1 MRRFP
6 ALDSVRG
13 LAAVG
18 VLTVH
23 AVGVYARGAGD
34 DAVRPWVERLDV
46 AVPIFILL
54 SGFLLYRPFA
64 AAQLAGSPLPS
75 LSSYAWRRALRI
87 LPGYWVALAFAA
99 VVLGL
104 PGVLTA
110 TGVPRYFG
118 FLQSYDRSTVAGGL
132 PQAWTLCVDAAFYL
146 LLPVVVIVVHRLGRG
161 LGTQLAAL
169 LALVAVSE
177 AWKAWV
183 LSDVV
188 GTHTIATEPWLI
200 ALPAFLDQFAVG
212 MALAVVSVRWDAGG
226 GPPRWMARAPGAW
239 WLAALGLF
247 ALSAWGAGLDHVTVA
262 GFTHRQ
268 VLVRHYLQLA
278 IAVCVMMPAIVGEGR
293 PVRMLSIRPLRRLG
307 TISYGFYLY
316 HLTVLGLLGRWGLA
330 SLEHV
335 VPRYLLWFGAA
346 LIGTLIC
353 AEVSWRLVESPLLR
367 LKPPLWPR
375 SRTRQAAAPPAR
387 APRA

>member
-1 MRRFP
+1 VRRFP

-64 AAQLAGSPLPS
+64 AAQLAGSPMPS
-75 LSSYAWRRALRI
+75 LRAYAWRRALRI
-87 LPGYWVALAFAA
+87 LPGYWVALTVAA

-110 TGVPRYFG
+110 SGLPHYYG
-118 FLQSYDRSTVAGGL
+118 FLQSYERSTVAGGL

-146 LLPVVVIVVHRLGRG
+146 LLPLVVVVVHRLGRG
-161 LGTQLAAL
+161 LGTQIAAL
-169 LALVAVSE
+169 LVLVAVSV

-183 LSDVV
+183 LTAVV
-188 GTHTIATEPWLI
+188 GERTIATEPWLI

-212 MALAVVSVRWDAGG
+212 MALAVASVRWEAGS

-247 ALSAWGAGLDHVTVA
+247 ALSAWGAGLDHVTAA
-262 GFTHRQ
+262 GFSHGQ
-268 VLVRHYLQLA
+268 VVVRHALQLA
-278 IAVCVMMPAIVGEGR
+278 IAVCVIMPAVVGEGR
-293 PVRMLSIRPLRRLG
+293 PVRLLSVRPLRRLG

-330 SLEHV
+330 SLEDV

-346 LIGTLIC
+346 LLGTLVC
-353 AEVSWRLVESPLLR
+353 AEVSWRLVEAPALR

-375 SRTRQAAAPPAR
+375 TRRAAAPTAR